1 MDRREVQG
9 FSLRYICAQPFG
21 RPRWVNASMTSCLS
35 KSSMKPTDSQPNRRR
50 IFVTTRSSIPRE
62 SRSCTTRLHSA
73 MWGNSTAYISIA
85 LGAHS
90 AEKQGSHQRTFT
102 NKHSAWRAFS
112 RKIRQ
117 PSEDVYESAAA
128 ARRALDDEPYARYSI
143 QLRMREWNHSCSIKV
158 CSLTYE

>member
-1 MDRREVQG
+1 MGERKHDLVFVKVVHEAHGLTTEPPQDFCDHTILYPKRIAIVHHSP
-9 FSLRYICAQPFG
+9 SLSY
-21 RPRWVNASMTSCLS
+21 V
-35 KSSMKPTDSQPNRRR
+35 
-50 IFVTTRSSIPRE
+50 
-62 SRSCTTRLHSA
+62 
-73 MWGNSTAYISIA
+73 GNSTAYISIA

-128 ARRALDDEPYARYSI
+128 ARRALDDD
-143 QLRMREWNHSCSIKV
+143 
-158 CSLTYE
+158 